1 VSSIAKAAALVLC
14 LLAHAAWP
22 QPGTRWIDILFVQQ
36 PQEGCGAAS
45 IAMVMRYWQER
56 QGSAQNE
63 AADVGQIQQA
73 LFSSQA
79 HGIYA
84 ADVKRYLDQQG
95 FQTFVFRGDEDL
107 LRHHLEQGRPLIVA
121 LQPSSGSLLHYVVV
135 AGVDRGQH
143 VMIVNDPAQRKL
155 LKVDSRTFEKEWQ
168 AAGYWTLLAI
178 PRSDAR

>member
-1 VSSIAKAAALVLC
+1 
-14 LLAHAAWP
+14 
-22 QPGTRWIDILFVQQ
+22 
-36 PQEGCGAAS
+36 
-45 IAMVMRYWQER
+45 MVMRYWQER

-107 LRHHLEQGRPLIVA
+107 LRHHIEQGRPLIVA
-121 LQPSSGSLLHYVVV
+121 LQPSSGRLLHYVVV